1 MLCVEN
7 MAIDI
12 IIIVC
17 LILLNG
23 IFAMSEIAII
33 SARKHQLEKLGKEGS
48 KGAKTALK
56 LAADPDMFLSTI
68 QIGITLIGI
77 LTGIYSGE
85 ALGSVLGDWF
95 VSVGVREGIATLMAK
110 IIIVASVTYFTL
122 IFGELVPK
130 RVGMAAS
137 DKVARVMSRPV
148 YWLSVAAKPFVW
160 MLAKSTSIVV
170 MCLGLKYDTNK
181 VTEEEI
187 KSMIQ
192 EGTEHGEVQ
201 KVEQD
206 IMERVLLMGDIKVSV
221 IMTHRADV
229 ESIDMS
235 ASKDDIHRLL
245 SDSLHDYYP
254 VVNIKAATV
263 EGVISLKSLM
273 IHLEDDD
280 FSVEKVMTKPYA
292 VYEDMSVYDC
302 LEKLKID
309 HQSGFAIVYDEF
321 GEYKGVITLR
331 DIFEGLIGVVNPDID
346 APQIV
351 RRSDGEGW
359 LIDGQCSF
367 YDFLVYFELEDEA
380 ADTNYNTVGGLIL
393 SKLSYIP
400 SVGERISWTGFI
412 FEVVDM
418 DGARIDKVLVSR
430 LG

>member
-1 MLCVEN
+1 
-7 MAIDI
+7 
-12 IIIVC
+12 
-17 LILLNG
+17 
-23 IFAMSEIAII
+23 MSEIAII
-33 SARKHQLEKLGKEGS
+33 SARKHQLEKSGKEGS
-48 KGAKTALK
+48 KGAKTALM

-95 VSVGVREGIATLMAK
+95 VSLGVGAGMATLTAK
-110 IIIVASVTYFTL
+110 IIIVAAVTYVTL
-122 IFGELVPK
+122 VFGELVPK

-137 DKVARVMSRPV
+137 DSVARVMSRPV
-148 YWLSVAAKPFVW
+148 YWLSVVAKPFVW
-160 MLAKSTSIVV
+160 LLAKSTSLVV
-170 MCLGLKYDTNK
+170 MCLGLKDYKNK

-192 EGTEHGEVQ
+192 EGAEYGEVQ

-229 ESIDMS
+229 ESIDLN
-235 ASKDDIHRLL
+235 AGKDDIRQLL

-254 VVNIKAATV
+254 VVNGKAATV
-263 EGVISLKSLM
+263 EGVMSLKSLM
-273 IHLEDDD
+273 IHFDDED
-280 FSVEKVMTKPYA
+280 FAVEKIMSKPYA

-351 RRSDGEGW
+351 LRSDGEGW

-367 YDFLVYFELEDEA
+367 YDFLVYFELEDET

-400 SVGERISWTGFI
+400 SVGERIFWTDFI

-418 DGARIDKVLVSR
+418 DGARIDKVLVTR
-430 LG
+430 LE